1 MCSKE
6 EIVSKLIHSKFTLV
20 SCQEARSLLCRGQ
33 NFMLVATDQ
42 LDSSDSHLQVSS
54 HFVRLFSEPSSPE
67 QCSHNAVVLVEA
79 LRYVGLDYDCQV
91 RKGEHLQ

>member
-6 EIVSKLIHSKFTLV
+6 EVVSQQVHTSPLPGAH
-20 SCQEARSLLCRGQ
+20 SLLCRGQ
-33 NFMLVATDQ
+33 NFMATDQ
-42 LDSSDSHLQVSS
+42 LDLSGLYLQVSS

-91 RKGEHLQ
+91 RKGQYLQ

>member
-1 MCSKE
+1 MFQGSGCLKAYTQQVHTSPLAGGPQLTMQGGK
-6 EIVSKLIHSKFTLV
+6 ISWWWPLINCDL
-20 SCQEARSLLCRGQ
+20 
-33 NFMLVATDQ
+33 
-42 LDSSDSHLQVSS
+42 SDSHLQVSS

>member
-6 EIVSKLIHSKFTLV
+6 EVVSQLIHSKFTLV
-20 SCQEARSLLCRGQ
+20 PCQEAHSLLCRGQ
-33 NFMLVATDQ
+33 NFMATDQ
-42 LDSSDSHLQVSS
+42 LDLSDSHLQVSS
-54 HFVRLFSEPSSPE
+54 HFVRLFAEPSSPE